1 VKTPTKLFPSL
12 RGSIP
17 RNSLSVLSFLRTLSA
32 REMLLEEFLVPM
44 EMTQRALAEELG
56 LSVQSVNLI
65 IKGKR
70 GITAETAVRLSRVF
84 KNSPQFWLGL
94 QMDWD
99 LWHAERDLAEVG

>member
-1 VKTPTKLFPSL
+1 MLPKNRPPTPP
-12 RGSIP
+12 G
-17 RNSLSVLSFLRTLSA
+17 
-32 REMLLEEFLVPM
+32 EMLVEEFLRPLG
-44 EMTQRALAEELG
+44 MTQKALAERAG

-70 GITAETAVRLSRVF
+70 GVTAETAVRLARVF

-99 LWHAERDLAEVG
+99 LWHAQRALQDAS

>member
-1 VKTPTKLFPSL
+1 MLPKNRPPTSP
-12 RGSIP
+12 G
-17 RNSLSVLSFLRTLSA
+17 
-32 REMLLEEFLVPM
+32 EMLVEEFLRPLG
-44 EMTQRALAEELG
+44 MTQKALAERAG

-70 GITAETAVRLSRVF
+70 GVTAETAVRLSRVF

-99 LWHAERDLAEVG
+99 LWHAQRALQDAS